1 VLSSIL
7 YPIKFTLNHR
17 GKSHLPISLD
27 AFDSKIFAEQLHTK
41 FRVKLTGQAPV
52 ELELF
57 EVNDRE
63 TAPKLE
69 LFSLGFRGPH
79 SPRLNQQIHHF
90 EHEKLGAFELFLTPV
105 GVDQEGLLYEVVF
118 HRFRKTQS

>member
-1 VLSSIL
+1 MTFVTPS
-7 YPIKFTLNHR
+7 TLD
-17 GKSHLPISLD
+17 S
-27 AFDSKIFAEQLHTK
+27 FDSKTFAEQLHTK
-41 FRVKLTGQAPV
+41 FRVKLTGQDPV

-57 EVNDRE
+57 EVKDCE

-90 EHEKLGAFELFLTPV
+90 EHEKLGSFELFLTAV

-118 HRFRKTQS
+118 HRFRNPQS